1 MNKQYQDFIS
11 SNIFCSIKPKRFL
24 SGSLNMTLNIQLGYD
39 IEALKITTQNLQN
52 LLAVTQHYYIPFS
65 SKLAFDSLRFINDNL
80 LKKLPI
86 WDGVRKS

>member
-24 SGSLNMTLNIQLGYD
+24 SGSLNIQLGYD

-52 LLAVTQHYYIPFS
+52 LLAVTQQYYIPLLTNHFYRNWR
-65 SKLAFDSLRFINDNL
+65 LILCAFLMI
-80 LKKLPI
+80 I
-86 WDGVRKS
+86 Y

>member
-24 SGSLNMTLNIQLGYD
+24 SGSLNIQLGYD

-52 LLAVTQHYYIPFS
+52 LLAVTQH
-65 SKLAFDSLRFINDNL
+65 
-80 LKKLPI
+80 
-86 WDGVRKS
+86 